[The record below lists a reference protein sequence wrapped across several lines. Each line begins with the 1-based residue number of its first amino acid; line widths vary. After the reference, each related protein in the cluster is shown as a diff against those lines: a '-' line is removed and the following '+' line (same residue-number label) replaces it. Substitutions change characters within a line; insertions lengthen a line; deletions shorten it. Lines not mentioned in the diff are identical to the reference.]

1 MEVTVVIK
9 FTDSTVMSYVS
20 GEHGNDEA
28 LKPLIKRESKLNEE
42 IDNGIPLQSLK
53 VKKVN

>member
-1 MEVTVVIK
+1 
-9 FTDSTVMSYVS
+9 MSYVS